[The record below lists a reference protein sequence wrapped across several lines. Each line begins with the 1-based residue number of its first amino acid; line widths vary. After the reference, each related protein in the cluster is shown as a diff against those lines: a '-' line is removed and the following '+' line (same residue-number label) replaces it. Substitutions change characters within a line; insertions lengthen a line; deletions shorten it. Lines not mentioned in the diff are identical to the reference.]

1 MVFEHEFLI
10 SKLGRS
16 FIYALVKDDIEKL
29 NDISGVVYISFDSN
43 GGWKIPLA
51 KELKNSVVCQIVLIK
66 KFRL

>member
-29 NDISGVVYISFDSN
+29 NDISGVVYISN

-51 KELKNSVVCQIVLIK
+51 KELKNSGYKINSNLII
-66 KFRL
+66 

>member
-29 NDISGVVYISFDSN
+29 NDISGVIYISN
-43 GGWKIPLA
+43 GG
-51 KELKNSVVCQIVLIK
+51 
-66 KFRL
+66 